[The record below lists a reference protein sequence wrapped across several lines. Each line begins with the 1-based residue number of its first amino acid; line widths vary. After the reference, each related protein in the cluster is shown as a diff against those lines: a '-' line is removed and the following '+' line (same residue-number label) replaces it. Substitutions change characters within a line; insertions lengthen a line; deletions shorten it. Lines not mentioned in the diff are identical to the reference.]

1 MSSKHFVVCV
11 GVALLG
17 AMGCA
22 GMMTREEH
30 DREMTQANELA
41 DALRA
46 ENASLKSK
54 ADAYDQLNAEKNLME
69 NASRTYAQMAE
80 SLRKALDGLGIQE
93 HEVYV
98 AKDTGAF
105 VFATDLL
112 FDSGSYALTPR
123 GKEALKRFAEL
134 HRGER
139 LKIVGHTDNRRIA
152 RPATVKS
159 LPLTDTNLELS
170 ADRALVV
177 MRELMN
183 AGIPE
188 RAMYIEGKGA
198 TEPRAGGD
206 AKCRRVEIFVLGSS
220 DLPPYPA
227 KASMKSS
234 KK

>member
-1 MSSKHFVVCV
+1 
-11 GVALLG
+11 
-17 AMGCA
+17 
-22 GMMTREEH
+22 
-30 DREMTQANELA
+30 
-41 DALRA
+41 
-46 ENASLKSK
+46 
-54 ADAYDQLNAEKNLME
+54 
-69 NASRTYAQMAE
+69 
-80 SLRKALDGLGIQE
+80 
-93 HEVYV
+93 
-98 AKDTGAF
+98 
-105 VFATDLL
+105 LL

-206 AKCRRVEIFVLGSS
+206 ARCRRVEIFVLGST

-227 KASMKSS
+227 KTSMKSS